1 MQLLLNMV
9 VIPYEDPNIGL
20 KFMHIGQL
28 QMIFKI
34 SSSGIKNQ
42 FHMIFYAFTFWH
54 SKQHIPCVS
63 DVSRAIFIPA

>member
-42 FHMIFYAFTFWH
+42 FHMIFYAFTF
-54 SKQHIPCVS
+54 
-63 DVSRAIFIPA
+63 